1 MNVTIAEL
9 FLIAWAVLMT
19 VLWQLS
25 RYKHEKFKYD
35 TIQVCKAVSQ
45 GIVEFVIVDDFNV
58 TIKRKEKSN
67 VA

>member
-1 MNVTIAEL
+1 MNVTIAEI
-9 FLIAWAVLMT
+9 FLMTWAVLMT
-19 VLWQLS
+19 VLWQRS
-25 RYKHEKFKYD
+25 RYTHEKFKYD